1 MDEPCLNDECRCGM
15 INCKHSF
22 SSQSYLY
29 TPMTQGGT
37 LYSVSSGSNK
47 LTEKFRQILRFVFE
61 LPALALFLV
70 EPEKRKIPDEQEEM
84 IGQLSYG

>member
-1 MDEPCLNDECRCGM
+1 
-15 INCKHSF
+15 
-22 SSQSYLY
+22 
-29 TPMTQGGT
+29 
-37 LYSVSSGSNK
+37 